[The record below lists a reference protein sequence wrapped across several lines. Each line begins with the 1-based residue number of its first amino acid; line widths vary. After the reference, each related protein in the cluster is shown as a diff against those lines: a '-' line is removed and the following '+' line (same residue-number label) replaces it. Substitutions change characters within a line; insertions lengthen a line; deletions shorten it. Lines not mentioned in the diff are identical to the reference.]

1 MGDIECPL
9 PKRAQLR
16 AARSQETRGEEEA
29 ETSALPLDRA
39 ASGVG
44 EGESV
49 EAAASGS
56 ERGEEATP
64 ALGQARESVDRAAD
78 RAEDSAPSCGED
90 DPGAAEDGDA
100 SSPDWPAPPSPYP

>member
-9 PKRAQLR
+9 PKRSQLR
-16 AARSQETRGEEEA
+16 AARSQEARSDEEA

-44 EGESV
+44 EGGSV
-49 EAAASGS
+49 EAAASGN

-64 ALGQARESVDRAAD
+64 ALGQAR
-78 RAEDSAPSCGED
+78 
-90 DPGAAEDGDA
+90 
-100 SSPDWPAPPSPYP
+100 